1 MDIIRSSSNP
11 KVRSARALR
20 QRKLRDDSETFLAEG
35 IHLVGAAMEAGA
47 QIESIFFAPDLLR
60 SKYALDL
67 IEEARSNAVPC
78 YPITADVFTSLATK
92 EHPQGIVAV
101 VHQSTQQ
108 LYDLNTETF
117 SWGAACITPQD
128 PGNIGTILRTID
140 AVGASGIILL
150 DGGVD
155 ALHPTAV
162 RASMGAIFRHPV
174 VSASFT
180 DFAEWAEVNSYQ
192 VVGTSAHAPLDY
204 QEITH
209 FTRPLVLMLGD
220 ERQGLTSEQE
230 RICDSMVRLPMH
242 GKVTSLN
249 LAVAA
254 GIMLYDILAKID
266 GESDTEY

>member
-1 MDIIRSSSNP
+1 MDLIRSRSNS
-11 KVRSARALR
+11 KVRSARTLR
-20 QRKLRDDSETFLAEG
+20 QRKLRDESGTFLAEG
-35 IHLVGAAMEAGA
+35 IHLVGAAVEAGV
-47 QIESIFFAPDLLR
+47 QIDSIFFAPDLLK

-67 IEEARSNAVPC
+67 IEESRANAVPC
-78 YPITADVFTSLATK
+78 YPTTSDVFTSLASK

-108 LYDLNTETF
+108 LFDLNPETF
-117 SWGAACITPQD
+117 SWGAACIAPQD
-128 PGNIGTILRTID
+128 PGNTGTILRTID

-155 ALHPTAV
+155 AYHPTAV

-174 VSASFT
+174 VSTSFM
-180 DFAEWAEVNSYQ
+180 DFAQWAEVNRYQ
-192 VVGTSAHAPLDY
+192 VVGTSAHASLDY
-204 QEITH
+204 KEITH
-209 FTRPLVLMLGD
+209 FTRPLILLLGE

-230 RICDSMVRLPMH
+230 RICDVMVRLPMH

-254 GIMLYDILAKID
+254 GIMFYDILAKID
-266 GESDTEY
+266 GESDTG